1 MKNFQIILIVIF
13 IAAAVVGLLVFSGAI
28 PLGKDIEGGQG
39 TVILWGTFRTESLN
53 TLLEEFNNA
62 NPSFVVKYVQKNPQN
77 FDQELLEALA
87 SGQGTDMFFLS
98 DDLAF
103 HYSNKILAIPYQNYP
118 LSSFKKNFAQA
129 GEVFLTSKG
138 ILAFP
143 MTIDPLVMYYN
154 RSMLDAN
161 GIVSPPDNWDD
172 FIGVV
177 PTLTQRDERNKIIK
191 SAVAFGHF
199 SNISHAKNVL
209 ATLFMQSGNKI
220 VSEKEGRFVSDLM
233 VLRSSYSLSSILKF
247 YTDFADPQKN
257 IYSWNKS
264 LPFSRDFF
272 STDKLAFYFGY
283 ASELS
288 SLISKNPNQNFLVA
302 EIPQI
307 QNANFKLTSAKVT
320 GLAISAFS
328 KNANTAFIVANKMSS
343 GDFVFKLAKNLK
355 VVPARRDLLAIKQTD
370 AYFPTFYSSA
380 LYAKGWLDPS
390 SKDTDD
396 IFRKM
401 INGVSS
407 NNLDV
412 RSAIS
417 DASAKLSL
425 LLNR

>member
-1 MKNFQIILIVIF
+1 
-13 IAAAVVGLLVFSGAI
+13 
-28 PLGKDIEGGQG
+28 
-39 TVILWGTFRTESLN
+39 
-53 TLLEEFNNA
+53 
-62 NPSFVVKYVQKNPQN
+62 
-77 FDQELLEALA
+77 
-87 SGQGTDMFFLS
+87 
-98 DDLAF
+98 
-103 HYSNKILAIPYQNYP
+103 
-118 LSSFKKNFAQA
+118 
-129 GEVFLTSKG
+129 
-138 ILAFP
+138 

-209 ATLFMQSGNKI
+209 STLFMQSGNKI

-233 VLRSSYSLSSILKF
+233 VLRSSYSLSSILEF

-307 QNANFKLTSAKVT
+307 QNANFKLTSAKIT

-343 GDFVFKLAKNLK
+343 GDFVSKLAKNLK